1 MISEYKVRYD
11 SSLDVLY
18 IRFREGN
25 VVDSDEIED
34 GLIID
39 YDNQGNIIGIEVL
52 EFSKRRIDLNEL
64 ITNGF
69 RVVVKS

>member
-64 ITNGF
+64 ITKGF

>member
-64 ITNGF
+64 ITKGF
-69 RVVVKS
+69 RVVVNA